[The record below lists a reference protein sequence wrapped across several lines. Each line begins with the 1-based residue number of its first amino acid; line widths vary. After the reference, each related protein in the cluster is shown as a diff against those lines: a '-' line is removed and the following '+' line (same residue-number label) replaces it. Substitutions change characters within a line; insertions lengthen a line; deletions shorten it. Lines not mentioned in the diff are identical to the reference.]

1 MILLVVSLKYNVDS
15 SLVFWII
22 YNQNKCAFFLDYLTK
37 IKQLTIFQMHEYE
50 LVFGTNVIDTKCK

>member
-22 YNQNKCAFFLDYLTK
+22 YNQNKCAFFLGLFNQNQT
-37 IKQLTIFQMHEYE
+37 
-50 LVFGTNVIDTKCK
+50 TNNISNAWIWIGVWYKCNRYKM